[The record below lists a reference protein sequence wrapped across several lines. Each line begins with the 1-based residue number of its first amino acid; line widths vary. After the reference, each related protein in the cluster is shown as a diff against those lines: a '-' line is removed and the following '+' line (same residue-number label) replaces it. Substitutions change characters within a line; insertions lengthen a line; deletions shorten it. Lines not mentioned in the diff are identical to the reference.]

1 MQTAAARVLAFLW
14 MISMAAACSRSTA
27 PVAGAAG
34 GATALRAECPADRT
48 RAVIVNGVGSR
59 AVIQQDPLRIRYE
72 DVAGNLVLQ
81 QVANTLPAPYLPLN
95 VPETGGGTDAIP
107 DQALYAPFTF
117 EVGGAVSPQFP
128 GSPWQGNLLL
138 AGDAGVQFA
147 ATRVTQAQCDGA
159 VARLT
164 VATNDPSGR
173 MLTLVVQPDESGL
186 PALQVHATLVP
197 STGVVAIGD
206 SFDSGADEEF
216 FGFGGRHNALS
227 QRGRSFPNWV
237 QQENFGAGPLQPGVD
252 VIPGTGG
259 ATYQFPNGETA
270 AYYPQALFYSSR
282 PYGFL
287 LENSE
292 LARFKLAYSARPD
305 AWQVTAAA
313 AELRYVVAPGDAAQ
327 RVQTLTGINGRHRVP
342 PEWALG
348 PTLLRGLKVLS
359 ADSDTA
365 DGYTTK
371 VNADLDRVE
380 KDQLPITSYSIE
392 GWDFI
397 AREQLAGIVTRIRA
411 KNRHPMMYIRAYTA
425 RDAGN
430 TENPQYFTDALTNG
444 YCGKVPLLNVCYVF
458 GSPFLTGVALAI
470 DYSNPQ
476 AVAWWSDRIRLMLDL
491 GADGFMQDFGESV
504 MTDMVFANGE
514 TGLTMHN
521 KYPAIYHA
529 TTRAVLDQYRIE
541 HPERAALASG
551 DFYFFNRAGYSG
563 RKGSAA
569 YENANFP
576 GDNMTDWSH
585 ANGLAS
591 SVSDMLNRGVGGAY
605 GYTTDIGGYL
615 DETTGAP
622 TRELF
627 IRWSQFAALSPI
639 FRVHNSSTG
648 GVHMPWDYDAEAE
661 AIWTQMARL
670 HLRAKPLILKL
681 WSDAQVSGL
690 PVTRPLWLMFPQ
702 DREGYRQ
709 DQEFMLG
716 DDVLVAPVVVQGATS
731 RDVYFPQGCWQHG
744 ETGTQFSGPGHQRVD
759 APLASLPYFF
769 RCGTRPF

>member
-1 MQTAAARVLAFLW
+1 MHPSKWLFLLFAILAVSGCGRGITATNAAVV
-14 MISMAAACSRSTA
+14 SS
-27 PVAGAAG
+27 
-34 GATALRAECPADRT
+34 ALHAECPTEINAP
-48 RAVIVNGVGSR
+48 VVVSGLGSR
-59 AVIQQDPLRIRYE
+59 AIIQRDPLRIRYE
-72 DVAGNLVLQ
+72 DASGNAVLQ
-81 QVANTLPAPYLPLN
+81 QVANTLPAPYVPIN
-95 VPETGGGTDAIP
+95 VPESGGGTDAIP

-128 GSPWQGNLLL
+128 GTPWQGNLLL
-138 AGDAGVQFA
+138 AGDGGVQFA
-147 ATRVTQAQCDGA
+147 ATYVTQASCVGGTA
-159 VARLT
+159 TLT
-164 VATNDPSGR
+164 VATNDPTGR
-173 MLTLVVQPDESGL
+173 TLTLTVKPDESGL
-186 PALQVHATLVP
+186 PALQVRATLVP
-197 STGVVAIGD
+197 ATGVVAIGD
-206 SFDSGADEEF
+206 SFDSGVDEEF

-313 AELRYVVAPGDAAQ
+313 AELRYVVAPGDAEQ
-327 RVQTLTGINGRHRVP
+327 RVRTLTGINGRHRVP

-359 ADSDTA
+359 ANSDTA
-365 DGYTTK
+365 DSYTIK

-397 AREQLAGIVTRIRA
+397 SRDQLAGIVTRIRE

-430 TENPQYFTDALTNG
+430 TENTQYFTDALTNG

-470 DYSNPQ
+470 DYTNPQ
-476 AVAWWSDRIRLMLDL
+476 AVAWWSNRIRLMLDL
-491 GADGFMQDFGESV
+491 GADGFIQDFGESV
-504 MTDMVFANGE
+504 MTDMVFANRE

-529 TTRAVLDQYRIE
+529 TTRAVLERYRVD
-541 HPERAALASG
+541 HPQRATLASG

-563 RKGSAA
+563 RRGSAV

-622 TRELF
+622 TKELF

-648 GVHMPWDYDAEAE
+648 GVHMPWDYDAETE
-661 AIWTQMARL
+661 TIWTQMALL
-670 HLRAKPLILKL
+670 HLKAKPLILKL
-681 WSDAQVSGL
+681 WAAAQSTGL

-702 DREGYRQ
+702 DREGYKQ

-716 DDVLVAPVVVQGATS
+716 DDVLVAPVVVQGAIL

-744 ETGTQFSGPGHQRVD
+744 ETGVQFTGPKHASVV
-759 APLASLPYFF
+759 APLTSLPYFF
-769 RCGTRPF
+769 RCGTQPF